1 MAGPQRWPDGVLPA
15 PTQPGDP
22 GEGEFLSF
30 LQGLTPLPYKSTT
43 LREGML
49 THSRSSTLPPPLVQ
63 GKESLDSTSL
73 SSGSEDMEG
82 QHLGHKIRRNR
93 QLTAFF
99 LSLDTPV
106 PPNCPEVQTLIAA
119 YSKKMA
125 PRFQILPRSP
135 CPTIQTW
142 EQQMLMIQTHLC
154 RSCRRSLQSPGK
166 RGTN

>member
-1 MAGPQRWPDGVLPA
+1 MAGPQRWPDGVLTA

-43 LREGML
+43 LREGTL

-82 QHLGHKIRRNR
+82 QHLGHKIRRDSSLPSSSAWTHQFLPTVLKPRLR
-93 QLTAFF
+93 QLPIPRKWLPDSRSFRGAHVLQFR
-99 LSLDTPV
+99 PG
-106 PPNCPEVQTLIAA
+106 N
-119 YSKKMA
+119 SK
-125 PRFQILPRSP
+125 
-135 CPTIQTW
+135 C
-142 EQQMLMIQTHLC
+142 
-154 RSCRRSLQSPGK
+154 
-166 RGTN
+166 